1 MSTPALALGP
11 LIIIVVPPN
20 DLADYFSSAVAD
32 SGRLCIGPTPMDVIL
47 FQRLG
52 RRIQMSTSSADDVT
66 IPIRS
71 ISSAVTPSLPSACSS
86 TVKQWKRL
94 FI

>member
-11 LIIIVVPPN
+11 LIIIVAPPN

-32 SGRLCIGPTPMDVIL
+32 SGRLCIAPTPMDVIL

-52 RRIQMSTSSADDVT
+52 RRTQMSTSSA

-71 ISSAVTPSLPSACSS
+71 ISSAVTPSLYS
-86 TVKQWKRL
+86 VGM
-94 FI
+94 